1 MTPSPYILWDWNG
14 TLLDDSLACVSA
26 LNAMLS
32 RRGIAAID
40 LAYYRRFFSFPARD
54 FYERLGMR
62 LELEDWD
69 AVAKEYHDAYLS
81 EPAALAKDALDALEL
96 VRRAGVGQSIVSALR
111 QDHLDAATARHG
123 VSRFFDVV
131 RGTDNLDGA
140 SKTDVAREL
149 AAELSKPSG
158 RAFVMIGD
166 SLHDKEVADA
176 IGAKCVLFSGG
187 SHSAER
193 LEPAAPTAAT
203 LADAARIA
211 LDLV

>member
-1 MTPSPYILWDWNG
+1 VIQAPYIVWDWNG

-26 LNAMLS
+26 LNAMLA

-40 LAYYRRFFSFPARD
+40 LAYYRRFFAFPARG
-54 FYERLGMR
+54 FYKRLGMR

-81 EPAALAKDALDALEL
+81 EPAALAKDAVAALEL
-96 VRRAGVGQSIVSALR
+96 VRRAGAGQSIVSALR

-123 VSRFFDVV
+123 VRGFFDAV

-140 SKTDVAREL
+140 SKTVVARRL
-149 AAELSKPSG
+149 AAELSSPGG
-158 RAFVMIGD
+158 RGLVMIGD

-187 SHSAER
+187 SHSADR

-203 LADAARIA
+203 LVDAARIA